1 MPLFGIIFATFAGN
15 SKHMIRDLFNY
26 YLSHQQELVE
36 KYNGKHVVVT
46 KDGVNDA
53 YDTEEEAYYT
63 SVKKHGLGN
72 FLIQLCTPG
81 DEAYTQNFYSPRAS
95 F

>member
-1 MPLFGIIFATFAGN
+1 
-15 SKHMIRDLFNY
+15 MIRDLFNY

-36 KYNGKHVVVT
+36 KYNSKHVVVT

-81 DEAYTQNFYSPRAS
+81 DEAYTMRCNNPNVAF
-95 F
+95 